1 MEQEKVQIINKEE
14 KPILTMK
21 YMTGKV
27 FWRLLFPYAFIMLLF
42 SGTFILI
49 FERIV
54 INECNIKDCF
64 GVLFFGLIMIIII
77 FSSLEILLMK
87 NIKLYQD
94 KIEKEW
100 LFFGT
105 KQLPFSNAR
114 IRGMQTWFI
123 SNKTFLYI
131 NKPRWYMFK
140 CCSYDENLIS
150 EKDKEEAIKI
160 VANISN
166 RDINEFQKLQVDM
179 NPLIKNKR

>member
-1 MEQEKVQIINKEE
+1 MKQEKVQIINQEE
-14 KPILTMK
+14 KPILTME

-54 INECNIKDCF
+54 MNECNIKDCF
-64 GVLFFGLIMIIII
+64 GVCFFGLIMIIAI

-105 KQLPFSNAR
+105 KQLLF
-114 IRGMQTWFI
+114 
-123 SNKTFLYI
+123 
-131 NKPRWYMFK
+131 FK
-140 CCSYDENLIS
+140 C
-150 EKDKEEAIKI
+150 KD
-160 VANISN
+160 
-166 RDINEFQKLQVDM
+166 
-179 NPLIKNKR
+179 